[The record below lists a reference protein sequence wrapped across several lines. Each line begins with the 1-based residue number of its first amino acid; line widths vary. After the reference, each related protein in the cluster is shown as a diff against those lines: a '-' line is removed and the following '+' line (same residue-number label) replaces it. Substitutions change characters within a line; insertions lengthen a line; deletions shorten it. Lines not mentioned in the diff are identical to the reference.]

1 MSLSCDPN
9 YTFSIDNHTMTVI
22 EADTVNTQPLEV
34 DSIQI
39 FAAQR
44 YSFVLE
50 ANQDVDNY
58 WIRALPNAGTLGFA
72 DGINSA
78 ILRYDGAAAV
88 EPAIEVVR
96 LIRGV
101 LGRYGDGGGVGELAE
116 AAAWRV
122 RLNERVDGTA
132 VAPDGDP
139 PRVLAGGRCARGR
152 RGLCLDDGRDGAVVD
167 YAGIE
172 TRTSVIKRRSLIS
185 LSSDMF
191 KKKSGS
197 KFSSGIFDI
206 NGCIFMIKI
215 YLSPSIF

>member
-1 MSLSCDPN
+1 MSKPYYLRYRFRLVSLSCDPN

-88 EPAIEVVR
+88 EPAAITAPTSTNPLLETNLHPLASMPVV
-96 LIRGV
+96 
-101 LGRYGDGGGVGELAE
+101 
-116 AAAWRV
+116 
-122 RLNERVDGTA
+122 
-132 VAPDGDP
+132 
-139 PRVLAGGRCARGR
+139 
-152 RGLCLDDGRDGAVVD
+152 
-167 YAGIE
+167 
-172 TRTSVIKRRSLIS
+172 
-185 LSSDMF
+185 
-191 KKKSGS
+191 
-197 KFSSGIFDI
+197 
-206 NGCIFMIKI
+206 
-215 YLSPSIF
+215 SIP